1 MARAMARAK
10 ARAKERMPGFAESA
24 RFDLFSATNHTY
36 IYIYIKMISISA
48 SIIHA
53 YLCIYIYTHTYIFMD
68 LLSWLFDEFSSLP
81 NQVHSTHQ
89 CLGSRGDGKSK
100 DEIRRLKAIDNSM
113 KGEDPDLGQNWP
125 PGLRFCHIPMGWCF
139 NHGKSGENLPV
150 IFFKHQHIGLRMN
163 MWYHNEWFI
172 VVYHCFTMFPIVKM
186 VINPE
191 ILISDNCRY
200 IRISCV

>member
-1 MARAMARAK
+1 
-10 ARAKERMPGFAESA
+10 
-24 RFDLFSATNHTY
+24 
-36 IYIYIKMISISA
+36 
-48 SIIHA
+48 
-53 YLCIYIYTHTYIFMD
+53 
-68 LLSWLFDEFSSLP
+68 
-81 NQVHSTHQ
+81 
-89 CLGSRGDGKSK
+89 
-100 DEIRRLKAIDNSM
+100 
-113 KGEDPDLGQNWP
+113 
-125 PGLRFCHIPMGWCF
+125 MGWCF